1 MSCEEAYYDD
11 PYCIE
16 EANEDWNY
24 EVWNKK
30 KKRLKRREDNKKA
43 EGYKKKLIGLEKE
56 LKYISGKEECYKALS
71 SGKDYIRKNIHIK
84 IIGKYSESFCNDR
97 CRVWIKYNGLHATG
111 YYDKTDYSTYRF
123 FNNASHNRFWKV
135 RITNIK
141 LSKDE
146 YNKLFQSMI
155 YPNSGK
161 VGKSIANRRIRRF
174 NDSDGEYP
182 IAPNRRYINSRFAY
196 SLWDWEW

>member
-1 MSCEEAYYDD
+1 MDNPEY
-11 PYCIE
+11 
-16 EANEDWNY
+16 EDWNY

-30 KKRLKRREDNKKA
+30 KKRIKRRENSKKT
-43 EGYKKKLIGLEKE
+43 EGYKKKMIGLEKE
-56 LKYISGKEECYKALS
+56 LKYISGREDCYKALS
-71 SGKDYIRKNIHIK
+71 SGKDYAGKGIFVKVV
-84 IIGKYSESFCNDR
+84 GKYGNLLFNDA
-97 CRVWIKYNGLHATG
+97 CRVWIKYKGLYAVA
-111 YYDKTDYSTYRF
+111 YYDRTPPHKYAF
-123 FNNASHNRFWKV
+123 HKQIPHNRFWKV

-161 VGKSIANRRIRRF
+161 VGKSIANRRIRRS
-174 NDSDGEYP
+174 NDTDGEYP
-182 IAPNRRYINSRFAY
+182 IAPNRRYINSKFAY

>member
-1 MSCEEAYYDD
+1 MSCEETYYDD

-43 EGYKKKLIGLEKE
+43 EGYNKKMIGLAKKL
-56 LKYISGKEECYKALS
+56 KYLSGCKDCYEALS
-71 SGKDYIRKNIHIK
+71 SGKDYVGKDICIK
-84 IIGKYSESFCNDR
+84 VASKYVTSYFEDECK
-97 CRVWIKYNGLHATG
+97 VWINYKGIHAKA
-111 YYDKTDYSTYRF
+111 YYDRTPKYVF
-123 FNNASHNRFWKV
+123 HNRHCARFYYL

-146 YNKLFQSMI
+146 YNKFFQSMI

-161 VGKSIANRRIRRF
+161 VGKNIANGRIRRF
-174 NDSDGEYP
+174 NESDGEYP